1 MAAAWIVSMTEILRY
16 ERSGPVATITMDDG
30 KVNCLSLTMLAELN
44 RALDQAQEDKVVVV
58 ITGREGMFCGGFD
71 LATFKQGGEPVYQM
85 LKGGAELITRVLS
98 FPRPVVTACS
108 GHAVAMG
115 AFLTMSGDVRIG
127 AAGAFKVVCNEV
139 AIGLTMPRFAI
150 ELSRSRLTPSH
161 FNRAMINAEIYSP
174 EAAVEAGFLDR
185 VVPASGLRTEAA
197 NAAEALTKLNA
208 RAHAETKVLVRARAL
223 EGLRAAIATEL
234 GSIDVFVDTIGSAMK
249 ASR

>member
-1 MAAAWIVSMTEILRY
+1 MAEILRY
-16 ERSGPVATITMDDG
+16 ERSGPVATIAMDDG
-30 KVNCLSLTMLAELN
+30 KVNCLSLPMLGELN
-44 RALDQAQEDKVVVV
+44 RALDQAQEDDAVVV

-127 AAGAFKVVCNEV
+127 AQGAFKVVCNEV

-161 FNRAMINAEIYSP
+161 FNRAMINAETYSP
-174 EAAVEAGFLDR
+174 EAAVDAGFLDR
-185 VVPASGLRTEAA
+185 VVPASDLRTAA
-197 NAAEALTKLNA
+197 ADAAEALTKLDP
-208 RAHAETKVLVRARAL
+208 RAHAETKLLARARAL
-223 EGLRAAIATEL
+223 ESLRTAIATEL
-234 GSIDVFVDTIGSAMK
+234 GSMDVFVDTIGSALK
-249 ASR
+249 VGR

>member
-1 MAAAWIVSMTEILRY
+1 MTDLLRY
-16 ERSGPVATITMDDG
+16 ERSGLVATITMDDG
-30 KVNCLSLTMLAELN
+30 KVNCLSLPMLAELN
-44 RALDQAQEDKVVVV
+44 RAFDQAQEDDAVVVL
-58 ITGREGMFCGGFD
+58 TGREGMFCGGFD

-85 LKGGAELITRVLS
+85 LKDGAELLTRVLS

-115 AFLTMSGDVRIG
+115 AFLTMSGDARIG
-127 AAGAFKVVCNEV
+127 AQGTFKIVCNEV

-161 FNRAMINAEIYSP
+161 FNRAMINAETYSP

-185 VVPASGLRTEAA
+185 VVPASDLRTEAA
-197 NAAEALTKLNA
+197 NAAAALTKLNP
-208 RAHAETKVLVRARAL
+208 RAHAETKLLVRQHAL
-223 EGLRAAIATEL
+223 ESLRTAIATEL

-249 ASR
+249 VGR

>member
-1 MAAAWIVSMTEILRY
+1 MTDLLRY

-30 KVNCLSLTMLAELN
+30 KVNCLSLPMLAELN
-44 RALDQAQEDKVVVV
+44 RAFDQAQEDDAVVVL
-58 ITGREGMFCGGFD
+58 TGREGMFCGGFD

-85 LKGGAELITRVLS
+85 LKDGAELLTRVLS

-115 AFLTMSGDVRIG
+115 AFLTMSGDARIG
-127 AAGAFKVVCNEV
+127 AQGAFKIVCNEV

-161 FNRAMINAEIYSP
+161 FNRAMINAETYSP

-185 VVPASGLRTEAA
+185 VVPASDLRTAA
-197 NAAEALTKLNA
+197 TDAAEALTKLNP
-208 RAHAETKVLVRARAL
+208 RAHAETKLLVRQHAL
-223 EGLRAAIATEL
+223 ESLRTAIATEL

-249 ASR
+249 VGR

>member
-1 MAAAWIVSMTEILRY
+1 MSKILRY

-30 KVNCLSLTMLAELN
+30 KVNCLSLPMLAELN
-44 RALDQAQEDKVVVV
+44 SALDQAQKDDAVVVL
-58 ITGREGMFCGGFD
+58 TGRKGMFSGGFD
-71 LATFKQGGEPVYQM
+71 LETFQRGGEPVYQM
-85 LKGGAELITRVLS
+85 LKNGAELIARVLS

-127 AAGAFKVVCNEV
+127 AAGAFKILCNEV

-161 FNRAMINAEIYSP
+161 FNRAMINAETYSP

-185 VVPASGLRTEAA
+185 VVSASDLQTAA
-197 NAAEALTKLNA
+197 AEAAEALTKLNR
-208 RAHAETKVLVRARAL
+208 RAHAETKLLVRQQTQDAL
-223 EGLRAAIATEL
+223 RTAIATEL
-234 GSIDVFVDTIGSAMK
+234 GSIDVFVNTIGSAMK
-249 ASR
+249 AGR